1 MKEYRTFVFVS
12 KIYCLHRTN
21 AHWLSNTLFSVFY
34 RNIQSFV
41 LDQYTSLDFYSASSL
56 KQQSVDRH
64 VPHSHTLS
72 WLILRVWE
80 ETTNTNS
87 IVFDWPG
94 RDCRQRSTTSLPL
107 YHWCGS
113 IVRNDMEISIC
124 VGRVPCALLCPGSIM
139 LLRQPWRARKPLY
152 HRYCFSN

>member
-1 MKEYRTFVFVS
+1 MCPGSRSDTYDISNGEEVRCLTLIRLKGVGTSS
-12 KIYCLHRTN
+12 KIVWSN
-21 AHWLSNTLFSVFY
+21 VWLVEWLFFKRQVSPFLLAISWRDAFRY
-34 RNIQSFV
+34 DDDIRFV

-87 IVFDWPG
+87 IVFDWPD

-113 IVRNDMEISIC
+113 IVRNDMEISI
-124 VGRVPCALLCPGSIM
+124 
-139 LLRQPWRARKPLY
+139 W
-152 HRYCFSN
+152 

>member
-1 MKEYRTFVFVS
+1 MCPGSRSDTYDISNGEEVRCLTLIRLKGVGTSS
-12 KIYCLHRTN
+12 KIVWSWRDAFRYDDDIR
-21 AHWLSNTLFSVFY
+21 
-34 RNIQSFV
+34 FV

-113 IVRNDMEISIC
+113 IVRNDMEISI
-124 VGRVPCALLCPGSIM
+124 
-139 LLRQPWRARKPLY
+139 W
-152 HRYCFSN
+152 